1 MTTWHAEPELLE
13 RYADGRTDDV
23 LAASLEAHLL
33 ACAQCR
39 GRVAAYVPA
48 SRLRGNWDAVVATLD
63 APTPGPLERLLVRS
77 GLRASTARLLTA
89 TPTLRLSWLSSI
101 ALALA
106 FAAVA
111 ATRPGGAPL
120 LFLALAPLVPVVAV
134 AIAFN
139 PSLDPSSEMVE
150 ATPVAGL
157 RLLFLRTLAS
167 LGPSIVLAGV
177 AGRLVADPGDS
188 LALWLLPALALS
200 ALSLALASVVPI
212 ATAASALGVLWAS
225 GVVVAEAAARGSLAA
240 VASGGEVESVL
251 VHLPAQLLAGAVALF
266 AAVVATRHSLQPGQ
280 PNRRHA

>member
-23 LAASLEAHLL
+23 LAASVEAHLL

-39 GRVAAYVPA
+39 GRVAAQVPA
-48 SRLRGNWDAVVATLD
+48 SRLQVNWDAVVATLD

-77 GLRASTARLLTA
+77 GLRASTARLLAA
-89 TPTLRLSWLSSI
+89 TPTLRLSWLASI
-101 ALALA
+101 TLALA

-177 AGRLVADPGDS
+177 AGRLAAGPGES

-240 VASGGEVESVL
+240 VASGGDVESVL
-251 VHLPAQLLAGAVALF
+251 VHLPAQLLAGAVALL

-280 PNRRHA
+280 QNRRHA